1 MRLCDLGGAELQR
14 CDSAQ
19 IKFVIPNRAGSP
31 VRNLLFVYDGRM
43 IMTTVAAPPITHLP
57 NYINGQWTSSHTH
70 EWRDV
75 TNPATGEIL
84 AQVPLADANE
94 VNEAVEAA
102 AAAFPEW
109 RRTPPEDRIQ
119 PLFKLKMLLEDHIDD
134 IARIIT
140 QENGKT
146 FTEAKAEMR
155 RAIENVEVACG
166 IPMMMQGYNL
176 EDVAR
181 GIDEM
186 MIRQPLG
193 VVAAIVP
200 FNFPGMITFWYLPY
214 AIATGN
220 TFILKPSE
228 RVPLTMRY
236 IYEFLEKTGLPKGV
250 VNLVN
255 GGKAAVDALLDHPK
269 IRAISFVG
277 STPVAKYVYSRAA
290 ATGKRAQCQGGAKNH
305 VVVLPDADMP
315 MATQIIADSA
325 FGCAGQRCLAVSVAV
340 TIGEAQKIFR
350 DSIADAASKL
360 KVGNGLDEGVQM
372 GPVITPQ
379 SKERVESLIAVGEK
393 QGAKILLDGRNAKI
407 PHGESGNFVNPT
419 ILDDVP
425 ATSDLADTEI
435 FGPVLSLVHADNM
448 DEALAFLE
456 RSAYGN
462 QASLFTS
469 SGSAARRF
477 RYEAPAGNIGINIG
491 VAAPM
496 AYFPFSGWKNSFFGD
511 LHGQGRDSIEFY
523 TDKKVVVERWA
534 KEHSRK
540 F

>member
-1 MRLCDLGGAELQR
+1 MSTTLQTLE
-14 CDSAQ
+14 
-19 IKFVIPNRAGSP
+19 KIPN
-31 VRNLLFVYDGRM
+31 FV
-43 IMTTVAAPPITHLP
+43 
-57 NYINGQWTSSHTH
+57 NGQWRNADAL
-70 EWRDV
+70 EFQKV
-75 TNPATGEIL
+75 INPATQEEL
-84 AQVPLADANE
+84 AELPLSSAADVDA
-94 VNEAVEAA
+94 AVEAA

-119 PLFKLKMLLEDHIDD
+119 PLFKLKQLLEDHIDELG
-134 IARIIT
+134 RIIT

-146 FTEAKAEMR
+146 FAEAKAELR

-166 IPMMMQGYNL
+166 IPILMQGYNL

-181 GIDEM
+181 GIDET

-193 VVAAIVP
+193 VVAAITP
-200 FNFPGMITFWYLPY
+200 FNFPGMIPFWFLPY

-220 TFILKPSE
+220 TMVLKPSE
-228 RVPLTMRY
+228 RVPLTMRRAFELL
-236 IYEFLEKTGLPKGV
+236 IQAGVPKGV
-250 VNLVN
+250 MNLVN

-269 IRAISFVG
+269 VRAISFVG
-277 STPVAKYVYSRAA
+277 STPIAKYVYARAA
-290 ATGKRAQCQGGAKNH
+290 ANGKRAQCQGGAKNH
-305 VVVLPDADMP
+305 VIVLPDADMQS
-315 MATQIIADSA
+315 ATQIITDSA

-340 TIGEAQKIFR
+340 TVGDAQKTFR
-350 DSIADAASKL
+350 DAIADSATSL
-360 KVGNGLDEGVQM
+360 RVGNGLDAGVQM

-379 SKERVESLIAVGEK
+379 SKSRIESLIGAGEK
-393 QGAKILLDGRNAKI
+393 QGAKVLLDGRNSRV
-407 PHGESGNFVNPT
+407 PSYESGNFVKPT
-419 ILDDVP
+419 ILDGLP

-435 FGPVLSLVHADNM
+435 FGPVLSLIHAKDM
-448 DEALAFLE
+448 DEAMTFLE
-456 RSAYGN
+456 RSAFGN

-477 RYEAPAGNIGINIG
+477 RYEAPAGNVGINIG

-511 LHGQGRDSIEFY
+511 LHGQGRDSVEFY

>member
-1 MRLCDLGGAELQR
+1 MSTAIITE
-14 CDSAQ
+14 A
-19 IKFVIPNRAGSP
+19 KIP
-31 VRNLLFVYDGRM
+31 
-43 IMTTVAAPPITHLP
+43 H
-57 NYINGQWTSSHTH
+57 YIDGQWVESNAR
-70 EWRDV
+70 EWSEIL
-75 TNPATGEIL
+75 NPATGESL
-84 AQVPLADANE
+84 GKVPISDAAE
-94 VNEAVEAA
+94 VTRAIDAA
-102 AAAFPEW
+102 AAAYPAW
-109 RRTPPEDRIQ
+109 RRMPPEDRIQ
-119 PLFKLKMLLEDHIDD
+119 PLFKLKVLLEDHLDD
-134 IARIIT
+134 ISRLIT

-166 IPMMMQGYNL
+166 IPVMMQGYNL

-193 VVAAIVP
+193 VTAAIVP
-200 FNFPGMITFWYLPY
+200 FNFPGMIAFWFLPY

-236 IYEFLEKTGLPKGV
+236 VYELIEKTGLPKGV

-255 GGKAAVDALLDHPK
+255 GGKVAVDTLIDDPRV
-269 IRAISFVG
+269 RAISFVG
-277 STPVAKYVYSRAA
+277 STPVARYIYARSGEK
-290 ATGKRAQCQGGAKNH
+290 GKRAQCQGGAKNP
-305 VVVLPDADMP
+305 VIILPDADMQ
-315 MATQIIADSA
+315 MATQIISDSA

-340 TIGEAQKIFR
+340 TIGEAQKTFR
-350 DSIADAASKL
+350 DAIAESASKL
-360 KVGNGLDEGVQM
+360 RVGNGLEDGVQM
-372 GPVITPQ
+372 GPVITKQ
-379 SKERVESLIAVGEK
+379 SKDRIESLIGVGEK
-393 QGAKILLDGRNAKI
+393 QGAKVLVDGRNPKI
-407 PHGESGNFVNPT
+407 PRHERGNFVKPT
-419 ILDDVP
+419 ILDGVP
-425 ATSDLADTEI
+425 ASSELSHTEI
-435 FGPVLSLVHADNM
+435 FGPVLSMVHANDM

-456 RSAYGN
+456 RNPYGN

-469 SGSAARRF
+469 SGAAARLF

-496 AYFPFSGWKNSFFGD
+496 AYFPFSGWKDSFFGIM
-511 LHGQGRDSIEFY
+511 HGQGRDSVEFY
-523 TDKKVVVERWA
+523 TEKKVVVERWA